1 MAGQLVPIR
10 VQYYQGVGPAM
21 IAFYWKKPTGGA
33 TYEIVG
39 SEALYH
45 KTYTT
50 AVTGRTWI
58 LSAEYTPQMATG
70 LI

>member
-1 MAGQLVPIR
+1 
-10 VQYYQGVGPAM
+10 M

-58 LSAEYTPQMATG
+58 LRAEYTPQMATG